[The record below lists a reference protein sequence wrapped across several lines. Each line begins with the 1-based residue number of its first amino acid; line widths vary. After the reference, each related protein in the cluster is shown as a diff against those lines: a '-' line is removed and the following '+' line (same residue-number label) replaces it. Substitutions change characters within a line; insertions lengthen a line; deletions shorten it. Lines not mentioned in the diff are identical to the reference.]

1 LELVSVSTSQ
11 LAVIRI
17 MKGHRR
23 ANNVKK
29 EDLVANIIKEIAM
42 GVGVDKVYTISV

>member
-1 LELVSVSTSQ
+1 LELVSVNTSQ

-17 MKGHRR
+17 MKGNGR

-29 EDLVANIIKEIAM
+29 EELVANIIKEIAM
-42 GVGVDKVYTISV
+42 GVGVDLAYTNTL